1 MKKFLVFPLI
11 SLILFSGC
19 SIIENGSDLSSFIF
33 RMNEKNESYNMT
45 EKGFL
50 HIEENNTF
58 YKFFIIDETELLLSF
73 NSDEKGRLTEM
84 NLATSCFLNESD
96 LLLSFALDTLYCFIN
111 NAECTKALLNE
122 TDFNNNIIKTKN
134 ETIKAKNGNVEL
146 LLDVTEIGT
155 VITVYKDI

>member
-33 RMNEKNESYNMT
+33 RKNEKNESYNMT

-58 YKFFIIDETELLLSF
+58 YKFFII
-73 NSDEKGRLTEM
+73 R
-84 NLATSCFLNESD
+84 
-96 LLLSFALDTLYCFIN
+96 I
-111 NAECTKALLNE
+111 
-122 TDFNNNIIKTKN
+122 
-134 ETIKAKNGNVEL
+134 
-146 LLDVTEIGT
+146 
-155 VITVYKDI
+155 